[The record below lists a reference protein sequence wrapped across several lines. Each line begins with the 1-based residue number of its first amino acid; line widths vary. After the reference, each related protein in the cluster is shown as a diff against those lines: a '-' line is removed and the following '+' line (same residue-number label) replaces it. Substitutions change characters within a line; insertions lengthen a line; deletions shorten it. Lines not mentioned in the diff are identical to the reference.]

1 MVWLDQPPSPRA
13 ATAPDRVPDMEQR
26 VAGLRRE
33 IAEEQASALAV
44 AVQALHPPER
54 SQNMSRE
61 ALRAVTVLP
70 RCAHGILSAPSQP
83 RRISSARAPMPKR
96 VATSVWE
103 WSGPKPPS
111 NAERVAALRTSLSLP
126 DLEGASAAKAAA
138 AQRPVQLRESS
149 SPGRGAPPFGGFGGE
164 APRAEAIWRRTQRPA
179 SSSSTPRLD
188 PSSLA
193 SETGGAT
200 TRRAAGGGGS
210 GTAVGGG
217 GSGGKAAAAAAAVAA
232 AGGGGGDGGGGGGGR
247 LEPWADF
254 SDRAEDAPTSAPA
267 PSTRVPSPSL
277 AVAERGPS
285 GGGVARADTASGPR
299 DARDG
304 LGKPPSAA
312 QYPSAVPYHSAALQ
326 AAEAAL
332 RREARAAAREA
343 PSGVRLSAAPRRL
356 TSLAARR
363 ASPVEM
369 LASAAQWGHGP
380 SGLSGGGREGLAGAA
395 AKRSGVEAGEAG
407 GTAEAWGA
415 KEAIRVLARDLA
427 LLALGE
433 VPAQLE
439 ASPTELSEQ
448 PQRVQSTPAP
458 SKTASRAPSRSGRG
472 APPLAPPWENCPL
485 ERKRSLVEWRSGGA
499 AAAALGFLEARSAA
513 RDPPRDR
520 SCNFVGAASP
530 DAPPAALRS
539 SRACGRACSRGSSR
553 FAQDM
558 APDDRKRSHS
568 ARAIWG
574 GRPLPWGLER
584 PRSTVQCIV

>member
-1 MVWLDQPPSPRA
+1 
-13 ATAPDRVPDMEQR
+13 MEQR

-70 RCAHGILSAPSQP
+70 RCGHGILSAPSQP

-138 AQRPVQLRESS
+138 VQRPVQLRESS

-217 GSGGKAAAAAAAVAA
+217 GSGGTAAVAA
-232 AGGGGGDGGGGGGGR
+232 GGGDGGGGGGGR

-254 SDRAEDAPTSAPA
+254 SDRAEDAPTPAPA
-267 PSTRVPSPSL
+267 PSTRVPSTRVPSPSL
-277 AVAERGPS
+277 AAAERGPS
-285 GGGVARADTASGPR
+285 GGGVTRADTASGPR

-312 QYPSAVPYHSAALQ
+312 QYPCAVPYHSAALQ

-343 PSGVRLSAAPRRL
+343 PTGVCLSAAPRRL

-380 SGLSGGGREGLAGAA
+380 SSARRARRAGLSGGGREGLAGAA
-395 AKRSGVEAGEAG
+395 AKRSGAEAGEAGEAG
-407 GTAEAWGA
+407 GTAVEWGTR
-415 KEAIRVLARDLA
+415 EAIRVLARDLA

-433 VPAQLE
+433 VPAGLE
-439 ASPTELSEQ
+439 ASPTELSQQ
-448 PQRVQSTPAP
+448 PQRVQSTPAL

-472 APPLAPPWENCPL
+472 APPLALPWENCPL
-485 ERKRSLVEWRSGGA
+485 ERKRSVLEWRPEGA
-499 AAAALGFLEARSAA
+499 AAAALGFLEASSAA
-513 RDPPRDR
+513 RDPSRDR

-530 DAPPAALRS
+530 DAPPDALRS
-539 SRACGRACSRGSSR
+539 SRTCGRACSRGGSRGGSSR
-553 FAQDM
+553 SAQDM

-568 ARAIWG
+568 VRAIWG

-584 PRSTVQCIV
+584 PRSTMQCIV

>member
-1 MVWLDQPPSPRA
+1 
-13 ATAPDRVPDMEQR
+13 MEQR

-33 IAEEQASALAV
+33 IAEEQAAALAV

-70 RCAHGILSAPSQP
+70 RCGHGILSAPSQP

-138 AQRPVQLRESS
+138 VQRPVQLRESS

-188 PSSLA
+188 PSGLA

-200 TRRAAGGGGS
+200 TRRAAGSGGS

-217 GSGGKAAAAAAAVAA
+217 GSGGTAAAAAAAAAPAA
-232 AGGGGGDGGGGGGGR
+232 AAAATGGGDGGGGGGGR

-254 SDRAEDAPTSAPA
+254 SEDAPAPTTRV

-277 AVAERGPS
+277 AAAERGPS
-285 GGGVARADTASGPR
+285 GGGVTRADTASGPR

-304 LGKPPSAA
+304 LGKPPPAA
-312 QYPSAVPYHSAALQ
+312 PYPSAVPYHSAALQ

-343 PSGVRLSAAPRRL
+343 PTGVRLSAAPRRL

-380 SGLSGGGREGLAGAA
+380 SSARRALRAGLSGGGREGLAGAA
-395 AKRSGVEAGEAG
+395 AKRSGAEAGEAGEAG
-407 GTAEAWGA
+407 GTAVEWGTR
-415 KEAIRVLARDLA
+415 EAIRVLARDLA

-433 VPAQLE
+433 VPAGLE
-439 ASPTELSEQ
+439 ASAAELSQQ
-448 PQRVQSTPAP
+448 PQRVQSTPAL

-485 ERKRSLVEWRSGGA
+485 ERKRSVLEWRPEGA
-499 AAAALGFLEARSAA
+499 AAAALGFLEASSAA
-513 RDPPRDR
+513 RDPSRDR

-539 SRACGRACSRGSSR
+539 SRACSRGGSR
-553 FAQDM
+553 GGSRSAQDM
-558 APDDRKRSHS
+558 APDERKRSQS
-568 ARAIWG
+568 VRAIWG

-584 PRSTVQCIV
+584 PRSTAQCII